1 VTVSQ
6 PDAAFR
12 FVHEIEVRF
21 RDLDP
26 MGHAHHSLPLVY
38 IEEARA
44 AYWRDVVGRH
54 GLGAIDYILAQATLR
69 FVRRIEFAATLR
81 IGLRVS
87 RLGSSSFTM
96 EYEIRDERGEL
107 LTSAETVQVMFDYDA
122 GRSKPIPH
130 EVRSAIAAFEAGT
143 SHAAGADEGAEIRQP

>member
-1 VTVSQ
+1 VNQ
-6 PDAAFR
+6 PEPAAPEFR
-12 FVHEIEVRF
+12 FVYEVEVRF

-54 GLGAIDYILAQATLR
+54 GLGEIDYILAQATLR
-69 FVRRIEFAATLR
+69 YQRRIEFPSNLR

-87 RLGSSSFTM
+87 RLGGSSFTM
-96 EYEIRDERGEL
+96 EYEVRDERGDL
-107 LTSAETVQVMFDYDA
+107 LTTAETVQVMYDYDRS
-122 GRSKPIPH
+122 RSKQIPS
-130 EVRSAIAAFEAGT
+130 EVRSAIAAFEKLA
-143 SHAAGADEGAEIRQP
+143 